1 MRKLIKRFRLKYKEA
16 VAEIKDLNYEHNR
29 ERAEL
34 FETVQDYEK
43 DTSLYKEI
51 MRKMI
56 NEKELSKI
64 VNKCEYDVDNKKWS
78 IPMFSIKDK
87 QVELPKMPSNMKS

>member
-1 MRKLIKRFRLKYKEA
+1 
-16 VAEIKDLNYEHNR
+16 
-29 ERAEL
+29 
-34 FETVQDYEK
+34 
-43 DTSLYKEI
+43 

-64 VNKCEYDVDNKKWS
+64 VNKCEYDADNKKWS
-78 IPMFSIKDK
+78 IPMFTIKDR